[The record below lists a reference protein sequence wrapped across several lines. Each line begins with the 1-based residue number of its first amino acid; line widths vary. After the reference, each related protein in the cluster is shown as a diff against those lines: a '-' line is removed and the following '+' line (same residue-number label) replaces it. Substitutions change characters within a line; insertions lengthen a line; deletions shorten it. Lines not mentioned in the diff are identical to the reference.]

1 LESVCPT
8 AELLAKSKRNAF
20 IVRVAEDCTFIAD
33 RRRFSQVLLNLLSNA
48 CKFTENGTVTLEVYP
63 KVAED
68 KAWVC
73 WTVTDT
79 GIGIAKENYD
89 KLFKSFSQVDSS
101 ATRRHDGTGLGLAI
115 SKTFCEKMGGTIGF
129 SSEPGKGSQF
139 TVYIPMVSDKC
150 EAKRGEVSIDA
161 GGRTA

>member
-1 LESVCPT
+1 
-8 AELLAKSKRNAF
+8 
-20 IVRVAEDCTFIAD
+20 
-33 RRRFSQVLLNLLSNA
+33 
-48 CKFTENGTVTLEVYP
+48 VTLEVYR
-63 KVAED
+63 KVTDD

-115 SKTFCEKMGGTIGF
+115 SKNFCEKMGGTIGF
-129 SSEPGKGSQF
+129 SSEPGNA
-139 TVYIPMVSDKC
+139 VYRPHSHGYRNLGN
-150 EAKRGEVSIDA
+150 RGRQYADQCGRPHKIASICICPEYCSE
-161 GGRTA
+161 RTTN